1 MATREQERIANLSCC
16 HHKHQCGIATP
27 QATFSRKHGF
37 AHARD
42 REIIGIEHTCS
53 TKSRICP
60 RGQRASPNARQGAAA
75 QEVWFCLAKGNLSGD
90 ERYGFARQKV
100 TYCRKQNCAWQ
111 RKAQKKIPQGLFT
124 ALGESSLCIVR
135 QQVADACVG
144 QFTSCPTTRGCRTCR
159 HGRDG

>member
-1 MATREQERIANLSCC
+1 MGTREQERIANLSCC
-16 HHKHQCGIATP
+16 HHKPQCGIATP

-53 TKSRICP
+53 AKSRICP

-111 RKAQKKIPQGLFT
+111 RKAKKRFPKGFHGPWGILVMHCPSASG
-124 ALGESSLCIVR
+124 GRLCQSVY
-135 QQVADACVG
+135 
-144 QFTSCPTTRGCRTCR
+144 FLSHHTRL
-159 HGRDG
+159 